1 MIRAEHLELRRGSR
15 ALIHDASFTIHP
27 GQRVGVIGRNGT
39 GKSSLFAALQG
50 EIGIDAGEL
59 YRPERWVLAAVAQHL
74 PATRQPALAFALDG
88 DTQLKALREQWSE
101 AEARHDGEALAQ
113 LTGAIEDIGG
123 FEAESRAARLLR
135 GLGFSDAD
143 LKRPVDDF
151 SGGWKM
157 RLMLA
162 QALMQR
168 SDLLLLDEPTNH
180 LDLDTVLWLERW
192 LVAYRGTLLVI
203 SHDREF
209 LDAVCTHSLHLD
221 GESARLYSGGY
232 SEFARQR
239 ANELVEARRMAAEVA
254 DKRAHLMRFVERFR
268 AKASKARQAQSRLK
282 ALQRLEE
289 APVPPDEADIVW
301 QVPQPPKLPDPLLRL
316 RELAAGYGER
326 RVLSDVRVELAP
338 GDRVGLLGRNG
349 AGKSTLM
356 KLLAGVLQPQAG
368 ERLPARDLSIGYFA
382 QSQVEELDGALS
394 PIELLREAVPSFNE
408 QQARDYLGGFG
419 YSGEM
424 ATTPLAPRSGGEKA
438 RLALAMLLVH
448 KPNLILLDEPTNHL
462 DLAAREALIRA
473 LQEFPGAVVLVS
485 HDRALL
491 EASCERY
498 LRVVQGR
505 VQEYSEDLD
514 SYAELLRREV
524 AETPV
529 GKPSDAPAS
538 SAVARSG
545 VDHRERRALQ
555 NRLKRVEE
563 QLAQAQQTLGRIE
576 TDLATASAAAS
587 QDAAKLTQLIA
598 ARGDAAAKVEAL
610 ENEWLELAASLEA

>member
-1 MIRAEHLELRRGSR
+1 
-15 ALIHDASFTIHP
+15 
-27 GQRVGVIGRNGT
+27 
-39 GKSSLFAALQG
+39 
-50 EIGIDAGEL
+50 
-59 YRPERWVLAAVAQHL
+59 
-74 PATRQPALAFALDG
+74 
-88 DTQLKALREQWSE
+88 
-101 AEARHDGEALAQ
+101 
-113 LTGAIEDIGG
+113 
-123 FEAESRAARLLR
+123 
-135 GLGFSDAD
+135 
-143 LKRPVDDF
+143 
-151 SGGWKM
+151 
-157 RLMLA
+157 
-162 QALMQR
+162 
-168 SDLLLLDEPTNH
+168 
-180 LDLDTVLWLERW
+180 
-192 LVAYRGTLLVI
+192 
-203 SHDREF
+203 
-209 LDAVCTHSLHLD
+209 
-221 GESARLYSGGY
+221 
-232 SEFARQR
+232 
-239 ANELVEARRMAAEVA
+239 
-254 DKRAHLMRFVERFR
+254 
-268 AKASKARQAQSRLK
+268 
-282 ALQRLEE
+282 
-289 APVPPDEADIVW
+289 
-301 QVPQPPKLPDPLLRL
+301 
-316 RELAAGYGER
+316 
-326 RVLSDVRVELAP
+326 
-338 GDRVGLLGRNG
+338 
-349 AGKSTLM
+349 M

-394 PIELLREAVPSFNE
+394 PIELLRKAVPSFSE

-505 VQEYSEDLD
+505 VQEYNEDLD

-529 GKPSDAPAS
+529 GKPSEAPAS

-576 TDLATASAAAS
+576 TDLAAASGAVS

-598 ARGDAAAKVEAL
+598 ARSDAAAKVEAL